1 MSGKLIVG
9 SMPIGNMDDISV
21 RMIDAFK
28 NSTLILSDTPTDYL
42 ENILNKY
49 NINKP
54 IEILKSTNTQF
65 ADIEQVNNI
74 TQLIQNGE
82 IVLLISSE
90 GQVGIADPG
99 NQFIQ
104 SCIKNKLDYTVLP
117 GANCFINA
125 YVLSGYIDGDFFVS
139 SSMDDQI
146 KYVRSFKDSNHPI
159 ILLVWYDEIFKIL
172 EFMRDNYN
180 DEKYATLCVNMTLKN
195 EFIVYDKANNIIN
208 NEKIKLLNKSSKIA
222 LVISGKLEVDFRPNE

>member
-1 MSGKLIVG
+1 MSGKLLVG

-21 RMIDAFK
+21 RMIDAFQ

-42 ENILNKY
+42 QNILNKY
-49 NINKP
+49 NIIKP

-65 ADIEQVNNI
+65 ADIDQVNKI
-74 TQLIQNGE
+74 TQMIKDGE
-82 IVLLISSE
+82 TVLLISSE

-104 SCIKNKLDYTVLP
+104 SCIKNNLKYTVLP
-117 GANCFINA
+117 GPNCFINA

-146 KYVRSFKDSNHPI
+146 KYIKSFKDSNHPI

-172 EFMRDNYN
+172 EFMKNNYN
-180 DEKYATLCVNMTLKN
+180 DEKYATLCVNMTLED
-195 EFIVYDKANNIIN
+195 EFIIYDKANNIIN
-208 NEKIKLLNKSSKIA
+208 NEKIKLLQKSSKIA
-222 LVISGKLEVDFRPNE
+222 LIVSGKLEVDFRTNQ